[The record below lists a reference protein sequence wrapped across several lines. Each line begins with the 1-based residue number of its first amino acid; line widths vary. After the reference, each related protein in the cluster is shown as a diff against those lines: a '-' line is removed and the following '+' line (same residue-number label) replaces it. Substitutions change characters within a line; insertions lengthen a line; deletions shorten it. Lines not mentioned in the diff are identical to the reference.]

1 MLQYMV
7 SHALRYDEIM
17 LSDVLRYSE
26 ITVFFSCT
34 LYWNIWFFIYY
45 VMLKMSGFLY
55 ITLCWNV
62 WFLVHY
68 VMVKYLVSHL
78 MCYA

>member
-26 ITVFFSCT
+26 IYSYSC
-34 LYWNIWFFIYY
+34 I
-45 VMLKMSGFLY
+45 
-55 ITLCWNV
+55 
-62 WFLVHY
+62 
-68 VMVKYLVSHL
+68 
-78 MCYA
+78 